1 MSDNSENKKPLGFE
15 SAKRKAESYA
25 GDNNKTKKLIK
36 DAFDKAKKNKRNLSK
51 VWNELQALIR
61 LIKAWLSGKYKTPW
75 KTILFSIAA
84 LIYFVNPLD
93 FLPDFIPLFGFLDDA
108 SVIAFVINSIRTD
121 IQKFLDWEQTE
132 NNIQDIE
139 IIEEDITSNTNN
151 KK

>member
-15 SAKRKAESYA
+15 SAKRKAELYA
-25 GDNNKTKKLIK
+25 GDNKKTKKLIQ

-132 NNIQDIE
+132 NNIQDVE